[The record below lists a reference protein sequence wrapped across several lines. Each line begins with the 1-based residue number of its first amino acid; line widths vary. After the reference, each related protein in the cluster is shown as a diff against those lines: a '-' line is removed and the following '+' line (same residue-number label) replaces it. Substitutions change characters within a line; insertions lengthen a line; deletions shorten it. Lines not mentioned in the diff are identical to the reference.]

1 MIYRVV
7 ALSFALLGVAV
18 LVSPAQAQRHVAFSS
33 APASR
38 ARTGVLRGAGM
49 GSSSSHLRRARRIY
63 AGSGF
68 APYFYADYDSDS
80 GTIEGSPNQITEQA
94 PSPAA
99 AAPLSKPSESLV
111 LELQGD
117 HWVRITNYGQS
128 QTGGQSA
135 QPDSEGTPN
144 LPSVVPTTAARQ
156 IQAAQPASELP
167 PAVLVFRDGHR
178 EQIGR
183 YLIMGA
189 TLYTSADYWS
199 SGTWTRKVQIV
210 ELDVPATMKLNQ
222 ERGAKF
228 SLPSRP
234 SEVMIRP

>member
-1 MIYRVV
+1 MINRAV
-7 ALSFALLGVAV
+7 ALSLALLGAAIF
-18 LVSPAQAQRHVAFSS
+18 VSPAQAQRHVGFSS

-38 ARTGVLRGAGM
+38 ARTAVLRGGGV
-49 GSSSSHLRRARRIY
+49 GSSSSRLRRARRIY

-80 GTIEGSPNQITEQA
+80 GIIEAPPNQITEQA
-94 PSPAA
+94 PSPAS
-99 AAPLSKPSESLV
+99 AAPVPKPSESLV

-128 QTGGQSA
+128 QTRGQSG
-135 QPDSEGTPN
+135 QPDQEGASN
-144 LPSVVPTTAARQ
+144 LPFVVPPVTTRQ
-156 IQAAQPASELP
+156 IQEVQPASELP

-178 EQIGR
+178 EQIGK
-183 YLIMGA
+183 YLIMDS
-189 TLYTSADYWS
+189 TIYTSADYWS

-222 ERGAKF
+222 ERGANF

-234 SEVMIRP
+234 GEVMIRP